1 MFVLEAMSFN
11 THLPLCQVYPP
22 NEEGRSRLV
31 WSAIGLACLLFCA
44 ACSQQAPEPSTARPS
59 IPVTKTSAPLKAVA
73 PTGPRW
79 QDLTKEQQ
87 LILRPLAGTWDS
99 LAGSHKSKWIAV
111 AQSYPSRAAS
121 DQEKVQTR
129 MVEWA
134 SLTPAERERAR
145 LNFAEAKKLGTTDR
159 VAEWAA
165 YQELSPEEKKRLAE
179 KGAPGPVGAATAIA
193 PVANDKLTAVP
204 VTRRTA
210 AQQPESATVTKPQ
223 IDPNTLLPKLTPPTP
238 SAPVSTNTDATTPL
252 GGTPAITI
260 DSLSPN

>member
-11 THLPLCQVYPP
+11 TRSVLCQVNPP
-22 NEEGRSRLV
+22 NGEGRCRLV
-31 WSAIGLACLLFCA
+31 WSAMGVACLLFCA
-44 ACSQQAPEPSTARPS
+44 ACSQQAPEASTTNPS
-59 IPVTKTSAPLKAVA
+59 IPVTRPSAPLQAVA

-79 QDLTKEQQ
+79 QDLTKEQR

-99 LAGSHKSKWIAV
+99 LAGTHKSKWIAV

-121 DQEKVQTR
+121 DQEKMQAR

-134 SLTPAERERAR
+134 SLTTIERERAR
-145 LNFAEAKKLGTTDR
+145 LNFAESKKLGAADR

-165 YQELSPEEKKRLAE
+165 YQELSPEEKKRLAA

-193 PVANDKLTAVP
+193 PIANDKLTAVP

-210 AQQPESATVTKPQ
+210 QQADSTTVAKPQ

-238 SAPVSTNTDATTPL
+238 SAPAPAITDTATPL